1 MIMTAEVLTSTPIG
15 SGHVGIITCSY
26 EGFLSRWWYRQ

>member
-15 SGHVGIITCSY
+15 SDRISIITCSY
-26 EGFLSRWWYRQ
+26 EGFLSRGWYTE